1 MKGGENMTEQK
12 YRVNIWVSG
21 ETYEKIIELQ
31 TAKKLETQKRVSQ
44 GQIVD
49 DVFKT
54 IDTEKG
60 IK

>member
-1 MKGGENMTEQK
+1 MAEQK

-60 IK
+60 AK